1 MNAVNHMAQKRNKR
15 ECYSKREKLNTHIWR
30 KKVVFRKMPYILQ
43 NKIIKKEK
51 TTIRIINPVQPV
63 WESIHK
69 KA

>member
-51 TTIRIINPVQPV
+51 TTF
-63 WESIHK
+63 ES
-69 KA
+69 